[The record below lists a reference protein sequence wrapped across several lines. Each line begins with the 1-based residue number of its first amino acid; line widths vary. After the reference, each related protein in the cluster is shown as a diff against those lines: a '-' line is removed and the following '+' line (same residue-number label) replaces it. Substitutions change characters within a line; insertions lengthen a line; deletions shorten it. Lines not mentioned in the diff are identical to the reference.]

1 MSDDLLITPGSR
13 KQEFKDSSG
22 NVDAKIE
29 TDSSGNLKITNAGGD
44 IEIGDTS
51 SDVYIG
57 DGTNSV
63 DIVFEQ
69 DGSIRGTSGVTLT
82 LGASGSSV
90 VLASDLSLG
99 GNDLT
104 NVGDLTVNNLT
115 VNGTTT
121 TVSSVNTTIS
131 DSLIELNS
139 GLTGANSKDIGLIFE
154 RGSTGHNAAFFW
166 DESGDRFRFATTTN
180 TGLATT
186 IADNITEATV
196 QAGSFVGNGSQLG
209 SLNASNL
216 SSGTV
221 ADARL
226 SSRVFLANNS
236 GTISGGNSQSFDDKT
251 ANGIH
256 YISNWTNGTGTTNGP
271 SHEGNAYGWGMLRV
285 TQFINDANYVVQEYI
300 PHNDDGTFIR
310 VKWNGT
316 WGPWRQSWS
325 SRSDGA
331 NSGLDADKLDGQQ
344 GSYYAAAS
352 SIPSVGNGTLTIST
366 SGIVSGGGT
375 FTANQSGN
383 TSITISASES
393 DTLDSVT
400 DRGNT
405 TPNQIGVGGASIHT
419 TGGTHGLI
427 TNSFSIRS
435 SASDLMYMRPSA
447 LRSDNGFFQWQTYN
461 GGNGGDIELQPYGGS
476 ITISTGSSST
486 SSDRGLI
493 FQTGSGNYSDGRWQH
508 RFRKQDKGGG
518 IPLYIDIST
527 STANTYSELARFGTY
542 TGNSYEFE
550 VQGDINATGAL
561 YSDGAQVLTSHQSLS
576 ALAPIASPTFTG
588 SLTIP
593 SKIIHAGDTNTYIQF
608 HAADQFRVVAGGAE
622 VTEWRSDRMQMNGK
636 SITWDNWLDFDET
649 TLGGFG
655 YAALNAPIHIPAVNV
670 GTTNKYLPFLQG
682 SAQHNSGYRTSYVF
696 GAYKRAVLTDG
707 TTQAGWGDG
716 HSGFFMGMGGSDA
729 APTTEF
735 RFSWDGKIWHS
746 GSGSGNTY
754 IDFGDANVL
763 KFNANGSQRMEITAG
778 GTTFSDN
785 VALGGNQLENV
796 GDAYFNEYLYH
807 NGDVDTYIRFEANSM
822 KFRTGGDDRL
832 QVQNDTV
839 TVNANLDLKAENDTG
854 TNSIH
859 LPRGGMI
866 SFYGNANDDHAITS
880 KNQAQNA
887 TDDLRI
893 STYGALYFNLDSN
906 SNNNSAA
913 DFVVARHS
921 HATNKLFKIDGET
934 GAGKGMHSYPNEGAD
949 GVSLMSYAQGTVPIN
964 QGVVQIRSVGKTG
977 WANGD
982 EMGSID
988 WYNNDGSGVGAR
1000 NLARIVAVNTQGNG
1014 TSTTTFNGELHFY
1027 TSDYNSQLNSSAA
1040 MKISASNKV
1049 AIGDGTNA
1057 GSCLQLRPAD
1067 DGTADDIQF
1076 YNGSTRIGEIGTQDT
1091 SWLRINQTTN
1101 KNIYTP
1107 RYMRADSGFFVNQN
1121 SVNYGITSGGNGEFK
1136 TGVTVGA
1143 TAITGT
1149 VTVHDGDGEDL
1160 TLNGWGLSMNRGA
1173 SYIRPSTDNNKTLY
1187 IGGADASLDWLSIH
1201 FRSGNGLYMT
1211 GARFM
1216 DNGRNI
1222 ENVPQATIGK
1232 LHVGGDTTDY
1242 PDGND
1247 PDISTDDMFAT
1258 AKVVSPKFVWL
1269 NDASG
1274 DDNYVTCDD
1283 ANTAYSVD
1291 GNGAGAWWKWYGDK
1305 TLSHAGHV
1313 FDYWKGKGAELSQ
1326 NIKMSTTGGEIRFY
1340 SDTYSVNAYGQS
1352 IYRGGGT
1359 TDHASRNGIRFYHS
1373 AGPQMTL
1380 WYHPSGT
1387 GTGNL
1392 KIFSTNTG
1400 VGDCFQF
1407 TPTGAFHAKGNITA
1421 YSTTTTSDARLKENV
1436 RDLEGS
1442 LNKTLKLRGV
1452 KFDWIDESKSK
1463 DNLGFI
1469 AQEVEKVIPEVV
1481 QDITNI
1487 DGEENKVVNYQAVV
1501 PVLVEAIKEQQSL
1514 INRLEERLKV
1524 LEEGEK

>member
-13 KQEFKDSSG
+13 KQEFKDSAG

-82 LGASGSSV
+82 LGASGSDVS
-90 VLASDLSLG
+90 LASDLSLG

-104 NVGDLTVNNLT
+104 NVGDLTVTGNLNIT
-115 VNGTTT
+115 GDINSV
-121 TVSSVNTTIS
+121 SVNDLDVVDKTITVGVGQNEAS
-131 DSLIELNS
+131 SGGS
-139 GLTGANSKDIGLIFE
+139 GLIIA
-154 RGSTGHNAAFFW
+154 GSNAQMLW
-166 DESGDRFRFATTTN
+166 DEGDNRFEFNKNVYTT
-180 TGLATT
+180 G
-186 IADNITEATV
+186 
-196 QAGSFVGNGSQLG
+196 QWQGNGSGLNT
-209 SLNASNL
+209 LNATNI
-216 SSGTV
+216 SSGTI

-226 SSRVFLANNS
+226 TSRVFLGNNS
-236 GTISGGNSQSFDDKT
+236 GTISGDNSQSFDDKT
-251 ANGIH
+251 ANGVH
-256 YISNWTNGTGTTNGP
+256 YVSNWTNGTGTTNGP

-300 PHNDDGTFIR
+300 PHNDDGAFIR

-316 WGPWRQSWS
+316 WGPWRQSWT

-331 NSGLDADKLDGQQ
+331 SSGLDADKLDGQQ

-352 SIPSVGNGTLTIST
+352 SIGNGTLTIAT
-366 SGIVSGGGT
+366 SGIASGGGT

-383 TSITISASES
+383 TTITISASES

-400 DRGNT
+400 DRGKT
-405 TPNQIGVGGASIHT
+405 TTNQIGVGGASIHT

-427 TNSFSIRS
+427 TNSFSIHS
-435 SASDLMYMRPSA
+435 GSSDLMYMRPSA
-447 LRSDNGFFQWQTYN
+447 TRTDNGFFQWQTYN
-461 GGNGGDIELQPYGGS
+461 GANAGDIELQPYGGS
-476 ITISTGSSST
+476 VTITTGNGAASTANGLRFSTG
-486 SSDRGLI
+486 
-493 FQTGSGNYSDGRWQH
+493 GSYVDGRYQH
-508 RFRKQDKGGG
+508 RFRKHDKGGG
-518 IPLYIDIST
+518 IPLYIDTSG
-527 STANTYSELARFGTY
+527 STANSFTELARFGSY

-550 VQGDINATGAL
+550 VQGDINATGAV
-561 YSDGAQVLTSHQSLS
+561 YSNGTAVLTSHQSLS
-576 ALAPIASPTFTG
+576 AYAPKASPTFTG
-588 SLTIP
+588 DLTIP
-593 SKIIHAGDTNTYIQF
+593 NKIIHAGDTNTYIQF

-636 SITWDNWLDFDET
+636 PISWDNWDDFSET
-649 TLGGFG
+649 AITGFA
-655 YAALNAPIHIPAVNV
+655 YQTLNAPVYLPALNV

-696 GAYKRAVLTDG
+696 GAYKRAVLDNG

-716 HSGFFMGMGGSDA
+716 HSGFFMASGGSDST
-729 APTTEF
+729 PTQEF

-746 GSGSGNTY
+746 GSGSGTTY
-754 IDFGDANVL
+754 IDYGDANVL
-763 KFNANGSQRMEITAG
+763 KFVANSTQRMEITAG
-778 GTTFSDN
+778 GTTFNDN
-785 VALGGNQLENV
+785 VNIGDNQLENI
-796 GDAYFNEYLYH
+796 GNAYFNEYLYH
-807 NGDVDTYIRFEANSM
+807 TGDTDTYIRIQDNSWT
-822 KFRTGGDDRL
+822 FRTGGGDRL
-832 QVQNDTV
+832 VIDNTNL
-839 TVNANLDLKAENDTG
+839 TVNANLDLKAEDQAG
-854 TNSIH
+854 TNSVH
-859 LPRGGMI
+859 LPRAGHLSLYGDGSLDHSI
-866 SFYGNANDDHAITS
+866 SSRSSAIS
-880 KNQAQNA
+880 A
-887 TDDLRI
+887 TDDIRI
-893 STYGALYFNLDSN
+893 SSYGSVYINLDSN
-906 SNNNSAA
+906 NNNTSTA
-913 DFVVARHS
+913 DFVIARHN
-921 HATNKLFKIDGET
+921 TTPNLLKVDGET
-934 GAGKGMHSYPNEGAD
+934 GAGKGLHSYPNAAAD
-949 GVSLMSYAQGTVPIN
+949 GVSLSSYAHGTVPIN

-977 WANGD
+977 WDNGD

-1000 NLARIVAVNTQGNG
+1000 TFARIVAVNSQGNG
-1014 TSTTTFNGELHFY
+1014 SSTTTFNGEIHFY
-1027 TSDYNSQLNSSAA
+1027 TSAYNAQLNAA
-1040 MKISASNKV
+1040 PVMRLTENNSV
-1049 AIGDGTNA
+1049 VIGDGTDA
-1057 GSCLQLRPAD
+1057 SSCLKIMPAD
-1067 DGTADDIQF
+1067 DSAADDIQF
-1076 YNGSTRIGEIGTQDT
+1076 YNGSTRVGEIGTQDT
-1091 SWLRINQTTN
+1091 SWLRINSTTE

-1107 RYMRADSGFFVNQN
+1107 RYIRADNGLFVMES
-1121 SVNYGITSGGNGEFK
+1121 SVNYGINNAGNGVFR
-1136 TGVTVGA
+1136 TAATVGA
-1143 TAITGT
+1143 ADITGV
-1149 VTVHDGDGEDL
+1149 VTVHDGSGEL
-1160 TLNGWGLSMNRGA
+1160 CSLNGWGLSMSRGA
-1173 SYIRPSTDNNKTLY
+1173 SYIRPNTDNDKILY
-1187 IGGADASLDWLSIH
+1187 FGGSDASLDWNAIY

-1211 GARFM
+1211 GTRFM

-1232 LHVGGDTTDY
+1232 LHVGGDTTNY
-1242 PDGND
+1242 GDGTD

-1258 AKVVSPKFVWL
+1258 VKVVSPRFVWL

-1283 ANTAYSVD
+1283 GNTAYSVD
-1291 GNGAGAWWKWYGDK
+1291 GNSAGAWWQWYGDK

-1340 SDTYSVNAYGQS
+1340 SDTYSVNSYGQS
-1352 IYRGGGT
+1352 VYRGGST
-1359 TDHASRNGIRFYHS
+1359 TDHESRNGIRFYHS
-1373 AGPQMTL
+1373 SGPQMTF
-1380 WYHPSGT
+1380 WYDTPST
-1387 GTGNL
+1387 GVGNL

-1407 TPTGAFHAKGNITA
+1407 TPAGAFHAKGDITA

-1442 LNKTLKLRGV
+1442 LDKTLKLRGV

-1469 AQEVEKVIPEVV
+1469 AQEVEEVIPEVV
-1481 QDITNI
+1481 KDITNI
-1487 DGEENKVVNYQAVV
+1487 DGEEHKVVNYQAVV

>member
-104 NVGDLTVNNLT
+104 NVGDLTVTGNLNITGDINSTSVTDLDVTDKTIT
-115 VNGTTT
+115 VGVGQNEA
-121 TVSSVNTTIS
+121 SSGG
-131 DSLIELNS
+131 S
-139 GLTGANSKDIGLIFE
+139 GLVVAGSGAQVL
-154 RGSTGHNAAFFW
+154 W
-166 DESGDRFRFATTTN
+166 DE
-180 TGLATT
+180 
-186 IADNITEATV
+186 ADNRFEFNKNVYTTG
-196 QAGSFVGNGSQLG
+196 QWQGNGSGLNT
-209 SLNASNL
+209 LNASNI
-216 SSGTV
+216 SSGTI

-226 SSRVFLANNS
+226 TSRVFLGNNS

-285 TQFINDANYVVQEYI
+285 TQFIDANYVVQEYI
-300 PHNDDGTFIR
+300 PHNDDGAFIR

-316 WGPWRQSWS
+316 WGPWRQTWS

-331 NSGLDADKLDGQQ
+331 NSGLDADKLDGQH

-366 SGIVSGGGT
+366 SGIASGGGT

-383 TSITISASES
+383 TTITISASES

-405 TPNQIGVGGASIHT
+405 TPNAIAVGGASIHT

-427 TNSFSIRS
+427 TNSFSIRQGS
-435 SASDLMYMRPSA
+435 SDLMYMRPSA

-476 ITISTGSSST
+476 VTISTGSSDT
-486 SSDRGLI
+486 SSSRGLR
-493 FQTGSGNYSDGRWQH
+493 FQTGSGNYSDGRYQH
-508 RFRKQDKGGG
+508 RFRKRDMGGG
-518 IPLYIDIST
+518 IPLYIDTSG
-527 STANTYSELARFGTY
+527 STANSFSELARFGTY
-542 TGNSYEFE
+542 TGNTYEFE
-550 VQGDINATGAL
+550 VQGDINATGAV
-561 YSDGAQVLTSHQSLS
+561 YSNGSAVLTSHQSLT
-576 ALAPIASPTFTG
+576 AYAPIASPTFTG
-588 SLTIP
+588 DLNMP
-593 SKIIHAGDTNTYIQF
+593 SKLRHVGDTNTYIQF

-622 VTEWRSDRMQMNGK
+622 VTEWRNDRMQMNGK

-649 TLGGFG
+649 ALSGFT
-655 YAALNAPIHIPAVNV
+655 YNVLNAPIHLPAANV
-670 GTTNKYLPFLQG
+670 GTTNTYLPFLQG
-682 SAQHNSGYRTSYVF
+682 SAQHGSGYRTSYVF
-696 GAYKRAVLTDG
+696 GAYKRAMLSDG

-716 HSGFFMGMGGSDA
+716 HSGFFMAMGDSDSY
-729 APTTEF
+729 PTEEF
-735 RFSWDGKIWHS
+735 RFSYDGKIWHS

-754 IDFGDANVL
+754 IDFGDANAL

-778 GTTFSDN
+778 GTTFGDN
-785 VALGGNQLENV
+785 VALGGNQLENI

-807 NGDVDTYIRFEANSM
+807 NGDTDTYIRFEANSM
-822 KFRTGGDDRL
+822 KFRTGGGDRL
-832 QVQNDTV
+832 QVENATV
-839 TVNANLDLKAENDTG
+839 TVNADLNLTAENTTG
-854 TNSIH
+854 DNSIH
-859 LPRGGMI
+859 LPRGGEI
-866 SFYGNANDDHAITS
+866 TFYGDQGSHHSMSS
-880 KNQAQNA
+880 KSNSGTV
-887 TDDLRI
+887 TDDLTI
-893 STYGALYFNLDSN
+893 SSYGALYIDLDSN
-906 SNNNSAA
+906 SNNTSGA
-913 DFVVARHS
+913 DFVISRHN
-921 HATNKLFKIDGET
+921 ATAHLFKVDGET
-934 GAGKGMHSYPNEGAD
+934 GAGKGLHSYPNASAD
-949 GVSLMSYAQGTVPIN
+949 GVSLSSYAQGTVPIN

-988 WYNNDGSGVGAR
+988 WYNNDGSGVGPR

-1049 AIGDGTNA
+1049 AIGDGTDA

-1076 YNGSTRIGEIGTQDT
+1076 YNGSTRVGEIGTQDT
-1091 SWLRINQTTN
+1091 SWLRINSSTN

-1107 RYMRADSGFFVNQN
+1107 RYIRADNGLFVMES
-1121 SVNYGITSGGNGEFK
+1121 SVNYGINNAGNGVFR
-1136 TGVTVGA
+1136 TSVTVGA
-1143 TAITGT
+1143 TAITGS

-1187 IGGADASLDWLSIH
+1187 IGGADDSLDWLQIH
-1201 FRSGNGLYMT
+1201 FRTGGGLYMT
-1211 GARFM
+1211 GTRFM
-1216 DNGRNI
+1216 DTGRNL
-1222 ENVPQATIGK
+1222 ENIPQATIGK
-1232 LHVGGDTTDY
+1232 IHAGGDTSNY
-1242 PDGND
+1242 PDGTD

-1258 AKVVSPKFVWL
+1258 VKVVSPKFVWL

-1283 ANTAYSVD
+1283 GNTSYSVD

-1340 SDTYSVNAYGQS
+1340 SDTYSINAYGQS
-1352 IYRGGGT
+1352 VYRGGAT
-1359 TDHASRNGIRFYHS
+1359 TNHDSRNGLRFYHS
-1373 AGPQMTL
+1373 AGPQMSL
-1380 WYHPSGT
+1380 WYHAAGT
-1387 GTGNL
+1387 GIGNM
-1392 KIFSTNTG
+1392 KIFSSNTG

-1407 TPTGAFHAKGNITA
+1407 SPTGAFHAKDNITA

-1442 LNKTLKLRGV
+1442 LDKTLRLRGV
-1452 KFDWIDESKSK
+1452 KFDWIDENRPK

-1469 AQEVEKVIPEVV
+1469 AQEIEEVIPEVV
-1481 QDITNI
+1481 KDITDI
-1487 DGEENKVVNYQAVV
+1487 DGEEHKVVNYQAVV